1 MASKTRRISLL
12 SIRILLGV
20 VFLLSGIGKLI
31 NDSDARYL
39 VELLA
44 TKFYWMIE
52 YTGPIVLAI
61 TIIELLLAF
70 FLLWGKKLR
79 WVLGGALLLIIAF
92 SGILSYFYWQGFG
105 IKSCGC
111 FGALDIGGGL
121 TFSLLKNVV
130 LLALIIGAY
139 CLIPSRNKP
148 LQKSTGIP
156 A

>member
-1 MASKTRRISLL
+1 MAPKTRRISLL
-12 SIRILLGV
+12 AIRILLGV
-20 VFLLSGIGKLI
+20 IFLLSGIGKLI

-44 TKFYWMIE
+44 TKFYWLIE

-61 TIIELLLAF
+61 TIIEILLAI

-79 WVLGGALLLIIAF
+79 WVLGLALLLIIAF
-92 SGILSYFYWQGFG
+92 SSVLSYFYWQGFG

-111 FGALDIGGGL
+111 FGAFDIGGGL
-121 TFSLLKNVV
+121 FFSLLKNVV
-130 LLALIIGAY
+130 LLVLIIGAY
-139 CLIPSRNKP
+139 CLIPSGEKP
-148 LQKSTGIP
+148 IQKSSKIP